1 VSGCTLELAP
11 AVAAASLLQ
20 SGALASAIKGSSKLI
35 QQCPDKAATRPDP
48 ATRQALD
55 DKVLCAVM
63 CCCSENPNTGKD
75 GASLYDGCA
84 SEVLRAADAMLGW
97 KSRYKAQVGFDMQQ
111 GGNEPPSPFMH
122 RGPNGGG
129 TQPSQQP
136 LGRAMQEI
144 ENFTGSRGKLRI
156 PDVTIV
162 DDPCRPPVF
171 GNIERIAEL
180 KFGGDQRDEK
190 QDRAY
195 EIIAGGEGR
204 YQVFRTGKVQ
214 KTDEYVCDCNDKKGR
229 EAVRA
234 LAPKPEEATEKQRQL
249 ARNLA
254 LGAAAGVAAAAAI
267 VAAPVLASGAAAL
280 AAALAL

>member
-63 CCCSENPNTGKD
+63 CCCSENPNTGKN

-84 SEVLRAADAMLGW
+84 AEVLRAADAMLGW
-97 KSRYKAQVGFDMQQ
+97 KSRYKAQVGYDMQQ
-111 GGNEPPSPFMH
+111 GGSEPPSPFMH
-122 RGPNGGG
+122 RGPNGSG
-129 TQPSQQP
+129 TQPSQWP

-144 ENFTGSRGKLRI
+144 ENFAGSRGKLRI

-162 DDPCRPPVF
+162 DDLP
-171 GNIERIAEL
+171 AA
-180 KFGGDQRDEK
+180 
-190 QDRAY
+190 RARQHR
-195 EIIAGGEGR
+195 AGGGVEVRGR
-204 YQVFRTGKVQ
+204 S
-214 KTDEYVCDCNDKKGR
+214 
-229 EAVRA
+229 A
-234 LAPKPEEATEKQRQL
+234 RQ
-249 ARNLA
+249 
-254 LGAAAGVAAAAAI
+254 
-267 VAAPVLASGAAAL
+267 ASGRGIQTHRWRWRKIPSVPHG
-280 AAALAL
+280 